1 MPQQVYSVSTLGG
14 NHSVPYLTDRLRSI
28 SQPMFRLRQF
38 CDVKEA
44 IGKKRGDTWL
54 FDKSGNVA
62 TQGGTLVETQTI
74 PETQFITNQG
84 TGTITEYGN
93 SVPWTGKLDA
103 LGQFQLE
110 PVIEQ
115 KLRDDMVKVMESA
128 AASQFTQTQFVA
140 VSVATNSV
148 AITTNGTATA
158 TATADG
164 SAQNTRSIVDFMKKK
179 LIPRFDGR
187 NYICVASVSYLSGL
201 HSDTGTGGWVDISKY
216 TDTYAGNIFRGEVGE
231 FYMTRFVEE
240 TGYLSNVIGNGSTH
254 GQAVFFGSDNVYE
267 AVSIPEEIRVKTSMD
282 YGRDMGLA
290 WYALLGWKI
299 VWDYAVDNEQH
310 IVFVTS
316 A

>member
-267 AVSIPEEIRVKTSMD
+267 AVSIPEEIRVKNSMD

>member
-14 NHSVPYLTDRLRSI
+14 NHAVPYLTDRLRAI

-54 FDKSGNVA
+54 FDKSGNVQ

-128 AASQFTQTQFVA
+128 AAAEFVRTQFIA
-140 VSVATNSV
+140 VSTATNGV
-148 AITTNGTATA
+148 VITTNGTATA
-158 TATADG
+158 TAQADG
-164 SAQNTRSIVDFMKKK
+164 SASNTRSIVDFMKKK
-179 LIPRFDGR
+179 LIPKFDGR
-187 NYICVASVSYLSGL
+187 NYVCVASVSYLSGL
-201 HSDTGTGGWVDISKY
+201 HNDTGTGGWVDISKY
-216 TDTYAGNIFRGEVGE
+216 TDTYAGNIFKGEVGE

-240 TGYLSNVIGNGSTH
+240 TGYLSNVIGSGSTH

-267 AVSIPEEIRVKTSMD
+267 AVSIPEEIRVKNSMD

-299 VWDYAVDNEQH
+299 VWDYAVDSEQH

>member
-128 AASQFTQTQFVA
+128 AATEFTRTQYIA
-140 VSVATNSV
+140 VSTATNGV
-148 AITTNGTATA
+148 VITTNGTATA
-158 TATADG
+158 TAQADG
-164 SAQNTRSIVDFMKKK
+164 SAQNTRSIVDFMKKR
-179 LIPRFDGR
+179 LIPKFDGR

-201 HSDTGTGGWVDISKY
+201 HADTGTGGWVDISKY

-240 TGYLSNVIGNGSTH
+240 TGFLSNTIGNGSTR

-267 AVSIPEEIRVKTSMD
+267 AVSIPEEIRVKNSMD

>member
-1 MPQQVYSVSTLGG
+1 MAQQVYSVSTLGG

-74 PETQFITNQG
+74 PETQFVTNQG

-128 AASQFTQTQFVA
+128 AATEFTRTQYIA
-140 VSVATNSV
+140 VSSATNSV
-148 AITTNGTATA
+148 VITTNGTATA

-164 SAQNTRSIVDFMKKK
+164 SASNTRAIVDFMKKR
-179 LIPRFDGR
+179 LIPKFDGR
-187 NYICVASVSYLSGL
+187 NYVCVASVSYLSGL
-201 HSDTGTGGWVDISKY
+201 HNDTGTGGWVDISKY
-216 TDTYAGNIFRGEVGE
+216 TDTYAGNIFKGEVGE

-240 TGYLSNVIGNGSTH
+240 TGFLSNTIGSGSTH

-267 AVSIPEEIRVKTSMD
+267 AVSIPEEIRVKNSTD

-299 VWDYAVDNEQH
+299 VWDYAVDAEQH

>member
-28 SQPMFRLRQF
+28 SQPQFRLRQF

-128 AASQFTQTQFVA
+128 AASQFVQTQFVA

-164 SAQNTRSIVDFMKKK
+164 SAANTRSIVDFMKKK

-201 HSDTGTGGWVDISKY
+201 HADTGTGGWVDISKY

-240 TGYLSNVIGNGSTH
+240 TGYFSNVIGNGSTH

-267 AVSIPEEIRVKTSMD
+267 AVSVPEEIRVKNSMD

-299 VWDYAVDNEQH
+299 VWDYAVDSEQH

>member
-14 NHSVPYLTDRLRSI
+14 NHAVPYLTDRLRSI

-54 FDKSGNVA
+54 FDKSGNVQ

-128 AASQFTQTQFVA
+128 AASEFVRTQFIA
-140 VSVATNSV
+140 VSTATNGV
-148 AITTNGTATA
+148 VITTNGTATA
-158 TATADG
+158 TAQADG
-164 SAQNTRSIVDFMKKK
+164 SASNTRSIVDFMKKK
-179 LIPRFDGR
+179 LIPKFDGR
-187 NYICVASVSYLSGL
+187 NYVCVASVSYLSGL
-201 HSDTGTGGWVDISKY
+201 HNDTGTGGWVDISKY
-216 TDTYAGNIFRGEVGE
+216 TDTYAGNIFKGEVGE

-240 TGYLSNVIGNGSTH
+240 TGYLSNVIGSGSSH

-267 AVSIPEEIRVKTSMD
+267 AVSIPEEIRVKNSMD

-299 VWDYAVDNEQH
+299 VWDYAVDSEQH